1 MNHALILPLLVPLFT
16 GALLLFAH
24 SLGRS
29 SKRTLSLLATWSLV
43 PLAIWLLVLADDGQL
58 RVYALGSWQPPFGI
72 VLMLD
77 RLSALMLLVTA
88 VLAGFAVLYA
98 CRGDD
103 ERGPNFHALYQFQL
117 LGINGAFLTGD
128 LFNLFVFFEILLIS
142 SYALLLHGHGQR
154 RVRSGMLY
162 GLLGTLNMADLAARV
177 SAADPADGP
186 LLAAA
191 GYLLL
196 VVFALKGA
204 ILPLYFWLPRAYA
217 SATAPV
223 AALFA
228 IMTKVGLYAIVRVF
242 TLIFG
247 SEAGELSH
255 MVDAWLWP
263 LALLTLGAA
272 VVGALAA
279 RNLQVLLAYLVVVSV
294 GTLLAGIALGSEAG
308 LAAALYYL
316 VHSTLIA
323 GALFLLADL
332 IARQRGDLG
341 TDLITA
347 PALQQPLLLGTLFFI
362 GAISV
367 AGLPPFSGF
376 LGKLMLLRAI
386 EPGAE
391 AIALWDCCSAVWSWL
406 PRPGRCRHSCRP
418 RLHSCWT
425 SGLICRSFREV
436 RHEGALVAES
446 GPDPVAGAAL
456 VAAQQHPEFRAVVA
470 WAVSRL
476 GDTVARERFSH
487 RGASRAQACEACA
500 VHAESSSRYRGGE
513 RARRQ
518 AGARAPKEPAASVRR
533 DSDGHRQRIRS
544 GYADEHHLADTWD
557 GLRLPES

>member
-1 MNHALILPLLVPLFT
+1 MNHALILPLLLPLFM

-24 SLGRS
+24 RANKST
-29 SKRTLSLLATWSLV
+29 KRLLSLAATWTLV
-43 PLAIWLLVLADDGQL
+43 PIAIWLVLLADDGQL
-58 RVYALGSWQPPFGI
+58 RIYALGSWQPPFGI
-72 VLMLD
+72 ILMLD

-88 VLAGFAVLYA
+88 VLAGFAALYA

-154 RVRSGMLY
+154 RVRSGMHYVVLNLLGSSLFLIGVSMLY
-162 GLLGTLNMADLAARV
+162 GLLGTLNMVDMAARV
-177 SAADPADGP
+177 SAADPADAP

-228 IMTKVGLYAIVRVF
+228 IMTKVGLYAIIRVF
-242 TLIFG
+242 TLVFG
-247 SEAGELSH
+247 SEAGELSG
-255 MVDAWLWP
+255 MVDVWLWP

-272 VVGALAA
+272 VIGALAA
-279 RNLQVLLAYLVVVSV
+279 RSLQVLLAYLVVVSV

-316 VHSTLIA
+316 VHSTLVA
-323 GALFLLADL
+323 GGLFLLADL

-341 TDLITA
+341 TDLISA
-347 PALQQPLLLGTLFFI
+347 PALRQPLLLGTLFFM

-376 LGKLMLLRAI
+376 LGKVMLLRAI
-386 EPGAE
+386 ELGAD
-391 AIALWDCCSAVWSWL
+391 AIALWAVVLVGGVGMLISLSRAGSLVFWRPSAEAVGQPADAIRVL
-406 PRPGRCRHSCRP
+406 A
-418 RLHSCWT
+418 T
-425 SGLICRSFREV
+425 VGLLLGSV
-436 RHEGALVAES
+436 MLVVAA
-446 GPDPVAGAAL
+446 GPLQAFVQATAAQLLDVAPYLQILQGGAA
-456 VAAQQHPEFRAVVA
+456 
-470 WAVSRL
+470 
-476 GDTVARERFSH
+476 
-487 RGASRAQACEACA
+487 
-500 VHAESSSRYRGGE
+500 
-513 RARRQ
+513 
-518 AGARAPKEPAASVRR
+518 
-533 DSDGHRQRIRS
+533 
-544 GYADEHHLADTWD
+544 
-557 GLRLPES
+557 

>member
-1 MNHALILPLLVPLFT
+1 MNHALILPLLLPLFM

-24 SLGRS
+24 RANKST
-29 SKRTLSLLATWSLV
+29 KRVLSLAATWTLV
-43 PLAIWLLVLADDGQL
+43 PIAIWLVLLADDGQL
-58 RVYALGSWQPPFGI
+58 RIYALGSWQPPFGI
-72 VLMLD
+72 ILMLD

-88 VLAGFAVLYA
+88 VLAGFAALYA

-154 RVRSGMLY
+154 RVRSGMHYVVLNLLGSSLFLIGVSMLY
-162 GLLGTLNMADLAARV
+162 GLLGTLNMVDMAARV
-177 SAADPADGP
+177 SAADPADAP
-186 LLAAA
+186 LLASA

-228 IMTKVGLYAIVRVF
+228 IMTKVGLYAIIRVF
-242 TLIFG
+242 TLVFG
-247 SEAGELSH
+247 SEAGELSG
-255 MVDAWLWP
+255 MVDVWLWP

-272 VVGALAA
+272 VIGALAA
-279 RNLQVLLAYLVVVSV
+279 RSLQVLLAYLVVVSV

-316 VHSTLIA
+316 VHSTLVA
-323 GALFLLADL
+323 GGLFLLADL

-341 TDLITA
+341 TDLISA
-347 PALQQPLLLGTLFFI
+347 PALRQPLLLGTLFFM

-376 LGKLMLLRAI
+376 LGKVMLLRAI
-386 EPGAE
+386 ELGAD
-391 AIALWDCCSAVWSWL
+391 AIALWVVVLVGGLGMLISLSRAGSLVFWRPSAEAVGQPADAIRVL
-406 PRPGRCRHSCRP
+406 A
-418 RLHSCWT
+418 T
-425 SGLICRSFREV
+425 VGLLLGSV
-436 RHEGALVAES
+436 MLVVAA
-446 GPDPVAGAAL
+446 GPLQAFVQATAAQLLDVAPYLQILQGGAA
-456 VAAQQHPEFRAVVA
+456 
-470 WAVSRL
+470 
-476 GDTVARERFSH
+476 
-487 RGASRAQACEACA
+487 
-500 VHAESSSRYRGGE
+500 
-513 RARRQ
+513 
-518 AGARAPKEPAASVRR
+518 
-533 DSDGHRQRIRS
+533 
-544 GYADEHHLADTWD
+544 
-557 GLRLPES
+557 

>member
-1 MNHALILPLLVPLFT
+1 MNHALILPLLLPLFM

-24 SLGRS
+24 RANKST
-29 SKRTLSLLATWSLV
+29 KRLLSLAATWTLV
-43 PLAIWLLVLADDGQL
+43 PIAIWLVLLADDGQL
-58 RVYALGSWQPPFGI
+58 RIYALGSWQPPFGI
-72 VLMLD
+72 ILMLD

-88 VLAGFAVLYA
+88 VLAGFAALYA

-154 RVRSGMLY
+154 RVRSGMHYVVLNLLGSSLFLIGVSMLY
-162 GLLGTLNMADLAARV
+162 GLLGTLNMVDMAARV
-177 SAADPADGP
+177 SAADPADAP

-228 IMTKVGLYAIVRVF
+228 IMTKVGLYAIIRVF
-242 TLIFG
+242 TLVFG
-247 SEAGELSH
+247 SEAGELSG
-255 MVDAWLWP
+255 MVDVWLWP

-272 VVGALAA
+272 VIGALAA
-279 RNLQVLLAYLVVVSV
+279 RSLQVLLAYLVVVSV

-316 VHSTLIA
+316 VHSTLVA
-323 GALFLLADL
+323 GGLFLLADL
-332 IARQRGDLG
+332 IARQRGELG
-341 TDLITA
+341 TDLISA
-347 PALQQPLLLGTLFFI
+347 PALRQPLLLGTLFFM

-376 LGKLMLLRAI
+376 LGKVMLLRAI
-386 EPGAE
+386 ELGAD
-391 AIALWDCCSAVWSWL
+391 AIALWAVVLVGGLGMLISLSRAGSLVFWRPSAEAVGQPADAIRIL
-406 PRPGRCRHSCRP
+406 A
-418 RLHSCWT
+418 T
-425 SGLICRSFREV
+425 VGLLLGSV
-436 RHEGALVAES
+436 MLAVAA
-446 GPDPVAGAAL
+446 GPLQAFVQATAAQLLDVAPYLQMLQGGAA
-456 VAAQQHPEFRAVVA
+456 
-470 WAVSRL
+470 
-476 GDTVARERFSH
+476 
-487 RGASRAQACEACA
+487 
-500 VHAESSSRYRGGE
+500 
-513 RARRQ
+513 
-518 AGARAPKEPAASVRR
+518 
-533 DSDGHRQRIRS
+533 
-544 GYADEHHLADTWD
+544 
-557 GLRLPES
+557 

>member
-24 SLGRS
+24 YLGRS

-154 RVRSGMLY
+154 RVRSGMHYVVLNLLGSSLFLIGVSMLY

-247 SEAGELSH
+247 NEAGELSH

-391 AIALWDCCSAVWSWL
+391 AVALWAVVLVGGLGMLIALSRAGSLVFWRASAL
-406 PRPGRCRHSCRP
+406 AQGHK
-418 RLHSCWT
+418 
-425 SGLICRSFREV
+425 
-436 RHEGALVAES
+436 A
-446 GPDPVAGAAL
+446 DPVRLLATTGLLLGSLVL
-456 VAAQQHPEFRAVVA
+456 VAAAGPLQTFMQATAAQLLDLRPYLQIVQ
-470 WAVSRL
+470 
-476 GDTVARERFSH
+476 G
-487 RGASRAQACEACA
+487 GAA
-500 VHAESSSRYRGGE
+500 
-513 RARRQ
+513 
-518 AGARAPKEPAASVRR
+518 
-533 DSDGHRQRIRS
+533 
-544 GYADEHHLADTWD
+544 
-557 GLRLPES
+557 

>member
-1 MNHALILPLLVPLFT
+1 MNHALILPLLLPLFM

-24 SLGRS
+24 RANKST
-29 SKRTLSLLATWSLV
+29 KRLLSLAATWTPV
-43 PLAIWLLVLADDGQL
+43 PNAIWLVLLADDGQL
-58 RVYALGSWQPPFGI
+58 RIYALGSWQPPFGI
-72 VLMLD
+72 ILMLD

-88 VLAGFAVLYA
+88 VLAGFAALYA

-154 RVRSGMLY
+154 RVRSGMHYVVLNLLGSSLFLIGVSMLY
-162 GLLGTLNMADLAARV
+162 GLLGTLNMVDMAARV
-177 SAADPADGP
+177 SAADPADAP

-228 IMTKVGLYAIVRVF
+228 IMTKVGLYAIIRVF
-242 TLIFG
+242 TLVFG
-247 SEAGELSH
+247 SEAGELSG
-255 MVDAWLWP
+255 MVDVWLWP

-272 VVGALAA
+272 VIGALAA
-279 RNLQVLLAYLVVVSV
+279 RSLQVLLAYLVVVSV

-316 VHSTLIA
+316 VHSTLVA
-323 GALFLLADL
+323 GGLFLLADL

-341 TDLITA
+341 TDLISA
-347 PALQQPLLLGTLFFI
+347 PALRQPLLLGTLFFM

-376 LGKLMLLRAI
+376 LGKVMLLRAI
-386 EPGAE
+386 ELGAD
-391 AIALWDCCSAVWSWL
+391 AIALWAVVLVGGLGMLISLSRAGSLVFWRPSAEAVGQPADAIRVL
-406 PRPGRCRHSCRP
+406 A
-418 RLHSCWT
+418 T
-425 SGLICRSFREV
+425 VGLLLGSV
-436 RHEGALVAES
+436 MLVVAA
-446 GPDPVAGAAL
+446 GPLQAFVQATAAQLLDVAPYLQILQGGAA
-456 VAAQQHPEFRAVVA
+456 
-470 WAVSRL
+470 
-476 GDTVARERFSH
+476 
-487 RGASRAQACEACA
+487 
-500 VHAESSSRYRGGE
+500 
-513 RARRQ
+513 
-518 AGARAPKEPAASVRR
+518 
-533 DSDGHRQRIRS
+533 
-544 GYADEHHLADTWD
+544 
-557 GLRLPES
+557 

>member
-1 MNHALILPLLVPLFT
+1 MNHALILPLLLPLFM

-24 SLGRS
+24 RANKST
-29 SKRTLSLLATWSLV
+29 KRVLSLAATWTLV
-43 PLAIWLLVLADDGQL
+43 PIAIWLVLLADDGQL
-58 RVYALGSWQPPFGI
+58 RIYALGSWQPPFGI
-72 VLMLD
+72 ILMLD

-88 VLAGFAVLYA
+88 VLAGFAALYA

-103 ERGPNFHALYQFQL
+103 ERGPNFYALYQFQL

-154 RVRSGMLY
+154 RVRSGMHYVVLNLLGSSLFLIGVSMLY
-162 GLLGTLNMADLAARV
+162 GLLGTLNMVDMAARV
-177 SAADPADGP
+177 SAADPADAP

-228 IMTKVGLYAIVRVF
+228 IMTKVGLYAIIRVF
-242 TLIFG
+242 TLVFG
-247 SEAGELSH
+247 SEAGELSG
-255 MVDAWLWP
+255 MVDVWLWP

-272 VVGALAA
+272 VIGALAA
-279 RNLQVLLAYLVVVSV
+279 RSLQVLLAYLVVVSV

-316 VHSTLIA
+316 VHSTLVA
-323 GALFLLADL
+323 GGLFLLADL

-341 TDLITA
+341 TDLISA
-347 PALQQPLLLGTLFFI
+347 PALRQPLLLGTLFFM

-376 LGKLMLLRAI
+376 LGKVMLLRAI
-386 EPGAE
+386 ELGAD
-391 AIALWDCCSAVWSWL
+391 AIALWAVVLVGGLGMLISLSRAGSLVFWRPSAEAVGQPADAIRVL
-406 PRPGRCRHSCRP
+406 A
-418 RLHSCWT
+418 T
-425 SGLICRSFREV
+425 VGLLLGSV
-436 RHEGALVAES
+436 MLVVAA
-446 GPDPVAGAAL
+446 GPLQAFVQATAAQLLDVAPYLQILQGGAA
-456 VAAQQHPEFRAVVA
+456 
-470 WAVSRL
+470 
-476 GDTVARERFSH
+476 
-487 RGASRAQACEACA
+487 
-500 VHAESSSRYRGGE
+500 
-513 RARRQ
+513 
-518 AGARAPKEPAASVRR
+518 
-533 DSDGHRQRIRS
+533 
-544 GYADEHHLADTWD
+544 
-557 GLRLPES
+557 

>member
-1 MNHALILPLLVPLFT
+1 MNHALILPLLLPLFM

-24 SLGRS
+24 RANKST
-29 SKRTLSLLATWSLV
+29 KRLLSLAATWTLV
-43 PLAIWLLVLADDGQL
+43 PIAIWLVLLADDGQL
-58 RVYALGSWQPPFGI
+58 RIYALGSWQPPFGI
-72 VLMLD
+72 ILMLD

-88 VLAGFAVLYA
+88 VLAGFAALYA

-154 RVRSGMLY
+154 RVRSGMHYVVLNLLGSSLFLIGVSMLY
-162 GLLGTLNMADLAARV
+162 GLLGTLNMVDMAARV
-177 SAADPADGP
+177 SAADPADAP
-186 LLAAA
+186 LLASA

-228 IMTKVGLYAIVRVF
+228 IMTKVGLYAIIRVF
-242 TLIFG
+242 TLVFG
-247 SEAGELSH
+247 SEAGELRG
-255 MVDAWLWP
+255 MVDVWLWP

-272 VVGALAA
+272 VIGALAA
-279 RNLQVLLAYLVVVSV
+279 RSLQVLLAYLVVVSV

-316 VHSTLIA
+316 VHSTLVA
-323 GALFLLADL
+323 GGLFLLADL

-341 TDLITA
+341 TDLISA
-347 PALQQPLLLGTLFFI
+347 PALRQPLLLGTLFFM

-376 LGKLMLLRAI
+376 LGKVMLLRAI
-386 EPGAE
+386 ELGAD
-391 AIALWDCCSAVWSWL
+391 AIALWAVVLVGGLGMLISLSRAGSLVFWRPSAEAVGQPADPIRVL
-406 PRPGRCRHSCRP
+406 A
-418 RLHSCWT
+418 T
-425 SGLICRSFREV
+425 VGLLLGSV
-436 RHEGALVAES
+436 MLVVAA
-446 GPDPVAGAAL
+446 GPLQAFVQATAAQLLDVAPYLQILQGGAA
-456 VAAQQHPEFRAVVA
+456 
-470 WAVSRL
+470 
-476 GDTVARERFSH
+476 
-487 RGASRAQACEACA
+487 
-500 VHAESSSRYRGGE
+500 
-513 RARRQ
+513 
-518 AGARAPKEPAASVRR
+518 
-533 DSDGHRQRIRS
+533 
-544 GYADEHHLADTWD
+544 
-557 GLRLPES
+557 

>member
-1 MNHALILPLLVPLFT
+1 MNHALILPLLLPLFM

-24 SLGRS
+24 RANKST
-29 SKRTLSLLATWSLV
+29 KRLLSLAATWTLV
-43 PLAIWLLVLADDGQL
+43 PIAIWLVLLADDGQL
-58 RVYALGSWQPPFGI
+58 RIYALGSWQPPFGI
-72 VLMLD
+72 ILMLD

-88 VLAGFAVLYA
+88 VLAGFAALYA

-154 RVRSGMLY
+154 RVRSGMHYVVLNLLGSSLFLIGVSMLY
-162 GLLGTLNMADLAARV
+162 GLLGTLNMVDMAARV
-177 SAADPADGP
+177 SAADPADAP

-228 IMTKVGLYAIVRVF
+228 IMTKVGLYAIIRVF
-242 TLIFG
+242 TLVFG
-247 SEAGELSH
+247 SEAGELSG
-255 MVDAWLWP
+255 MVDVWLWP

-272 VVGALAA
+272 VIGALAA
-279 RNLQVLLAYLVVVSV
+279 RSLQVLLAYLVVVSV

-316 VHSTLIA
+316 VHSTLVA
-323 GALFLLADL
+323 GGLFLLADL

-341 TDLITA
+341 TDLISA
-347 PALQQPLLLGTLFFI
+347 PALRQPLLLGTLFFM

-376 LGKLMLLRAI
+376 LGKVMLLRAI
-386 EPGAE
+386 ELGAD
-391 AIALWDCCSAVWSWL
+391 AIALWAVVLVGGLGMLISLSRAGSLVFWRPSAEAVGQPADAIRIL
-406 PRPGRCRHSCRP
+406 A
-418 RLHSCWT
+418 T
-425 SGLICRSFREV
+425 VGLLLGSVMLVVAAGPLQAFVQATAAQLLDVAPYLQILQ
-436 RHEGALVAES
+436 EGAA
-446 GPDPVAGAAL
+446 
-456 VAAQQHPEFRAVVA
+456 
-470 WAVSRL
+470 
-476 GDTVARERFSH
+476 
-487 RGASRAQACEACA
+487 
-500 VHAESSSRYRGGE
+500 
-513 RARRQ
+513 
-518 AGARAPKEPAASVRR
+518 
-533 DSDGHRQRIRS
+533 
-544 GYADEHHLADTWD
+544 
-557 GLRLPES
+557 

>member
-1 MNHALILPLLVPLFT
+1 MNHALILPLLLPLFM

-24 SLGRS
+24 RANKST
-29 SKRTLSLLATWSLV
+29 KRLLSLAATWTLV
-43 PLAIWLLVLADDGQL
+43 PIAIWLVLLADDGQL
-58 RVYALGSWQPPFGI
+58 RIYALGSWQPPFGI
-72 VLMLD
+72 ILMLD

-88 VLAGFAVLYA
+88 VLAGFAALYA

-154 RVRSGMLY
+154 RVRSGMHYVVLNLLGSSLFLIGVSMLY
-162 GLLGTLNMADLAARV
+162 GLLGTLNMVDMAARV
-177 SAADPADGP
+177 SAADPADAP

-228 IMTKVGLYAIVRVF
+228 IMTKVGLYAIIRVF
-242 TLIFG
+242 TLVFG
-247 SEAGELSH
+247 SEAGELSG
-255 MVDAWLWP
+255 MVDVWLWP
-263 LALLTLGAA
+263 LALLPLGAA
-272 VVGALAA
+272 VIGALAA
-279 RNLQVLLAYLVVVSV
+279 RSLQVLLAYLVVVSV

-316 VHSTLIA
+316 VHSTLVA
-323 GALFLLADL
+323 GGLFLLADL

-341 TDLITA
+341 TDLISA
-347 PALQQPLLLGTLFFI
+347 PALRQPLLLGTLFFM

-376 LGKLMLLRAI
+376 LGKVMLLRAI
-386 EPGAE
+386 ELGAD
-391 AIALWDCCSAVWSWL
+391 AIALWAVVLVGGLGMLISLSRAGSLVFW
-406 PRPGRCRHSCRP
+406 RPCAEAVGQPADAIRI
-418 RLHSCWT
+418 LAT
-425 SGLICRSFREV
+425 VGLLLGSV
-436 RHEGALVAES
+436 MLVVAA
-446 GPDPVAGAAL
+446 GPLQAFVQATAAQLLDVAPYLQILQGGAA
-456 VAAQQHPEFRAVVA
+456 
-470 WAVSRL
+470 
-476 GDTVARERFSH
+476 
-487 RGASRAQACEACA
+487 
-500 VHAESSSRYRGGE
+500 
-513 RARRQ
+513 
-518 AGARAPKEPAASVRR
+518 
-533 DSDGHRQRIRS
+533 
-544 GYADEHHLADTWD
+544 
-557 GLRLPES
+557 

>member
-1 MNHALILPLLVPLFT
+1 MNHALILPLLLPLFM

-24 SLGRS
+24 RAHKST
-29 SKRTLSLLATWSLV
+29 KRLLSLAATWTLV
-43 PLAIWLLVLADDGQL
+43 PIAIWLVLLADDGQL
-58 RVYALGSWQPPFGI
+58 RIYALGSWQPPFGI
-72 VLMLD
+72 ILMLD

-88 VLAGFAVLYA
+88 VLAGFAALYA

-154 RVRSGMLY
+154 RVRSGMHYVVLNLLGSSLFLIGVSMLY
-162 GLLGTLNMADLAARV
+162 GLLGTLNMVDMAAGV
-177 SAADPADGP
+177 SAADPADAP

-228 IMTKVGLYAIVRVF
+228 IMTKVGLYAIIRVF
-242 TLIFG
+242 TLVFG
-247 SEAGELSH
+247 SEAGELSG
-255 MVDAWLWP
+255 MVDVWLWP
-263 LALLTLGAA
+263 LALLTLGVA
-272 VVGALAA
+272 VIGALAA
-279 RNLQVLLAYLVVVSV
+279 RSLQVLLAYLVVVSV

-316 VHSTLIA
+316 VHSTLVA
-323 GALFLLADL
+323 GGLFLLADL

-341 TDLITA
+341 TDLISA
-347 PALQQPLLLGTLFFI
+347 PALRQPLLLGTLFFM

-376 LGKLMLLRAI
+376 LGKVMLLRAI
-386 EPGAE
+386 ELGAG
-391 AIALWDCCSAVWSWL
+391 AIALWAVVLVGGLGMLISLSRAGSLVFWRPSAEAVGQPADAIRVL
-406 PRPGRCRHSCRP
+406 A
-418 RLHSCWT
+418 T
-425 SGLICRSFREV
+425 VGLLLGSV
-436 RHEGALVAES
+436 MLVVAA
-446 GPDPVAGAAL
+446 GPLQAFVQATAAQLLDVAPYLQILQGGAA
-456 VAAQQHPEFRAVVA
+456 
-470 WAVSRL
+470 
-476 GDTVARERFSH
+476 
-487 RGASRAQACEACA
+487 
-500 VHAESSSRYRGGE
+500 
-513 RARRQ
+513 
-518 AGARAPKEPAASVRR
+518 
-533 DSDGHRQRIRS
+533 
-544 GYADEHHLADTWD
+544 
-557 GLRLPES
+557 

>member
-1 MNHALILPLLVPLFT
+1 MNHALILPLLLPLFM

-24 SLGRS
+24 RADKST
-29 SKRTLSLLATWSLV
+29 KRLLSLAATWTLV
-43 PLAIWLLVLADDGQL
+43 PIAIWLVLLADDGQL
-58 RVYALGSWQPPFGI
+58 RIYALGSWQPPFGI
-72 VLMLD
+72 ILMLD

-88 VLAGFAVLYA
+88 VLAGFAALYA

-154 RVRSGMLY
+154 RVRSGMHYVVLNLLGSSLFLIGVSMLY
-162 GLLGTLNMADLAARV
+162 GLLGTLNMVDMAARV
-177 SAADPADGP
+177 AAAEPADAP

-228 IMTKVGLYAIVRVF
+228 IMTKVGLYAIIRVF
-242 TLIFG
+242 TLVFG
-247 SEAGELSH
+247 SEAGELSG
-255 MVDAWLWP
+255 MVDLWLWP

-272 VVGALAA
+272 VIGALAA
-279 RNLQVLLAYLVVVSV
+279 RSLQVLLAYLVVVSV

-316 VHSTLIA
+316 VHSTLVA
-323 GALFLLADL
+323 GGLFLLADL

-341 TDLITA
+341 TDLISA
-347 PALQQPLLLGTLFFI
+347 PALRQPLLLGTLFFM

-376 LGKLMLLRAI
+376 LGKVMLLRAI
-386 EPGAE
+386 ELGAD
-391 AIALWDCCSAVWSWL
+391 AIALW
-406 PRPGRCRHSCRP
+406 
-418 RLHSCWT
+418 
-425 SGLICRSFREV
+425 
-436 RHEGALVAES
+436 
-446 GPDPVAGAAL
+446 
-456 VAAQQHPEFRAVVA
+456 AVVL
-470 WAVSRL
+470 VGGL
-476 GDTVARERFSH
+476 GMLISL
-487 RGASRAQACEACA
+487 SRAGSLVFWRPVPRRWDSRPMPFGFWRRSACCL
-500 VHAESSSRYRGGE
+500 V
-513 RARRQ
+513 
-518 AGARAPKEPAASVRR
+518 V
-533 DSDGHRQRIRS
+533 
-544 GYADEHHLADTWD
+544 
-557 GLRLPES
+557 

>member
-1 MNHALILPLLVPLFT
+1 MNHALILPLLLPLFM

-24 SLGRS
+24 RANKST
-29 SKRTLSLLATWSLV
+29 KRLLSLAATWTLV
-43 PLAIWLLVLADDGQL
+43 PIAIWLVLLADDGQL
-58 RVYALGSWQPPFGI
+58 RIYALGSWQPPFGI
-72 VLMLD
+72 ILMLD

-88 VLAGFAVLYA
+88 VLAGFAALYA

-154 RVRSGMLY
+154 RVRSGMHYVVLNLLGSSLFLIGVSMLY
-162 GLLGTLNMADLAARV
+162 GLLGTLNMVDMAARV
-177 SAADPADGP
+177 SAADPADAP

-228 IMTKVGLYAIVRVF
+228 IMTKVGLYAIIRVF
-242 TLIFG
+242 TLVFG
-247 SEAGELSH
+247 SEAGELSG
-255 MVDAWLWP
+255 MVDVWLWP

-272 VVGALAA
+272 VIGALAA
-279 RNLQVLLAYLVVVSV
+279 RSLQVLLAYLVVVSV

-316 VHSTLIA
+316 VHSTLVA
-323 GALFLLADL
+323 GGLFLLADL

-341 TDLITA
+341 TDLISA
-347 PALQQPLLLGTLFFI
+347 PALRQPLLLGTLFFM

-376 LGKLMLLRAI
+376 LGKVMLLRAI
-386 EPGAE
+386 ELGAD
-391 AIALWDCCSAVWSWL
+391 AIALWAVVLVGGLGMLISLSRAGSLVFWRPSAEAVGQPADAIRIL
-406 PRPGRCRHSCRP
+406 A
-418 RLHSCWT
+418 T
-425 SGLICRSFREV
+425 VGLLLGSV
-436 RHEGALVAES
+436 MLAVAA
-446 GPDPVAGAAL
+446 GPLQAFVQATAAQLLDVAPYLQMLQGGAA
-456 VAAQQHPEFRAVVA
+456 
-470 WAVSRL
+470 
-476 GDTVARERFSH
+476 
-487 RGASRAQACEACA
+487 
-500 VHAESSSRYRGGE
+500 
-513 RARRQ
+513 
-518 AGARAPKEPAASVRR
+518 
-533 DSDGHRQRIRS
+533 
-544 GYADEHHLADTWD
+544 
-557 GLRLPES
+557 

>member
-1 MNHALILPLLVPLFT
+1 MNHALILPLLLPLFM

-24 SLGRS
+24 RANKST
-29 SKRTLSLLATWSLV
+29 KRLLSLAATWTLV
-43 PLAIWLLVLADDGQL
+43 PIAIWLVLLADDGQL
-58 RVYALGSWQPPFGI
+58 RIYALGSWQPPFGI
-72 VLMLD
+72 ILMLD

-88 VLAGFAVLYA
+88 VLAGFAALYA

-154 RVRSGMLY
+154 RVRSGMHYVVLNLLGSSLFLIGVSMLY
-162 GLLGTLNMADLAARV
+162 GLLGTLNMVDMAARV
-177 SAADPADGP
+177 SAADPADAP

-228 IMTKVGLYAIVRVF
+228 IMTKVGLYAIIRVF
-242 TLIFG
+242 TLVFG
-247 SEAGELSH
+247 SEAGELSG
-255 MVDAWLWP
+255 MVDVWLWP

-272 VVGALAA
+272 VIGALAA
-279 RNLQVLLAYLVVVSV
+279 RSLQVLLAYLVVVSV

-316 VHSTLIA
+316 VHSTLVA
-323 GALFLLADL
+323 GGLFLLADL

-341 TDLITA
+341 TDLISA
-347 PALQQPLLLGTLFFI
+347 PALRQPLLLGTLFFM

-376 LGKLMLLRAI
+376 LGKVMLLRAI
-386 EPGAE
+386 ELGAD
-391 AIALWDCCSAVWSWL
+391 AIALWAVVLVGGLGMLISLSRAGSLVFWRPSAEAVGQPADAIRVL
-406 PRPGRCRHSCRP
+406 A
-418 RLHSCWT
+418 T
-425 SGLICRSFREV
+425 VGLLLGSV
-436 RHEGALVAES
+436 MLV
-446 GPDPVAGAAL
+446 
-456 VAAQQHPEFRAVVA
+456 VAAGPLQAFVQATAAQLLDVAPYLQILQGGAV
-470 WAVSRL
+470 
-476 GDTVARERFSH
+476 
-487 RGASRAQACEACA
+487 
-500 VHAESSSRYRGGE
+500 
-513 RARRQ
+513 
-518 AGARAPKEPAASVRR
+518 
-533 DSDGHRQRIRS
+533 
-544 GYADEHHLADTWD
+544 
-557 GLRLPES
+557 

>member
-1 MNHALILPLLVPLFT
+1 MNHALILPLLLPLFM

-24 SLGRS
+24 RANKST
-29 SKRTLSLLATWSLV
+29 KRLLSLAATWTLV
-43 PLAIWLLVLADDGQL
+43 PIAIWLVLLADDGQL
-58 RVYALGSWQPPFGI
+58 RIYALGSWQPPFGI
-72 VLMLD
+72 ILMLD

-88 VLAGFAVLYA
+88 VLAGFAALYA

-154 RVRSGMLY
+154 RVRSGMHYVVLNLLGSSLFLIGVSMLY
-162 GLLGTLNMADLAARV
+162 GLLGTLNMVDMAARV
-177 SAADPADGP
+177 SAADPADAP

-228 IMTKVGLYAIVRVF
+228 IMTKVGLYAIIRVF
-242 TLIFG
+242 TLVFG
-247 SEAGELSH
+247 SEAGELSG
-255 MVDAWLWP
+255 MVDVWLWP

-272 VVGALAA
+272 VIGALAA
-279 RNLQVLLAYLVVVSV
+279 RSLQVLLAYLVVVSV

-316 VHSTLIA
+316 VHSTLVA
-323 GALFLLADL
+323 GGLFLLADL

-341 TDLITA
+341 TDLISA
-347 PALQQPLLLGTLFFI
+347 PALRQPLLLGTLFFMS
-362 GAISV
+362 AISV

-376 LGKLMLLRAI
+376 LGKVMLLRAI
-386 EPGAE
+386 ELGAD
-391 AIALWDCCSAVWSWL
+391 AIALWAVVLVGGLGMLISLSRAGSLVFWRPSAEAVGQPADAIRVL
-406 PRPGRCRHSCRP
+406 A
-418 RLHSCWT
+418 T
-425 SGLICRSFREV
+425 VGLLLGSV
-436 RHEGALVAES
+436 MLVVAA
-446 GPDPVAGAAL
+446 GPLQAFVQATAAQLLDVAPYLQILQGGAA
-456 VAAQQHPEFRAVVA
+456 
-470 WAVSRL
+470 
-476 GDTVARERFSH
+476 
-487 RGASRAQACEACA
+487 
-500 VHAESSSRYRGGE
+500 
-513 RARRQ
+513 
-518 AGARAPKEPAASVRR
+518 
-533 DSDGHRQRIRS
+533 
-544 GYADEHHLADTWD
+544 
-557 GLRLPES
+557 

>member
-1 MNHALILPLLVPLFT
+1 MNHALILPLLLPLFM

-24 SLGRS
+24 RANKST
-29 SKRTLSLLATWSLV
+29 KRLLSLAATWTLV
-43 PLAIWLLVLADDGQL
+43 PIAIWLVLLADDGQL
-58 RVYALGSWQPPFGI
+58 RIYALGSWQPPFGI
-72 VLMLD
+72 ILMLD

-88 VLAGFAVLYA
+88 VLAGFAALYA

-154 RVRSGMLY
+154 RVRSGMHYVVLNLLGSSLFLIGVSMLY
-162 GLLGTLNMADLAARV
+162 GLLGTLNMVDMAARV
-177 SAADPADGP
+177 SAADPADAP

-228 IMTKVGLYAIVRVF
+228 IMTKVGLYAIIRVF
-242 TLIFG
+242 TLVFG
-247 SEAGELSH
+247 SEAGELSG
-255 MVDAWLWP
+255 MVDVWLWP

-272 VVGALAA
+272 VIGALAA
-279 RNLQVLLAYLVVVSV
+279 RSLQVLLAYLVVVSV

-316 VHSTLIA
+316 VHSTLVA
-323 GALFLLADL
+323 GGLFLLADL

-341 TDLITA
+341 TDLISA
-347 PALQQPLLLGTLFFI
+347 PALRQPLLLGTLFFM

-376 LGKLMLLRAI
+376 LGKVMLLRAI
-386 EPGAE
+386 ELGAD
-391 AIALWDCCSAVWSWL
+391 AIALWAVVLVGGLGMLISLSRAGSLVFWRPSAEAVGQPADAIRVL
-406 PRPGRCRHSCRP
+406 A
-418 RLHSCWT
+418 T
-425 SGLICRSFREV
+425 VGLLLGSV
-436 RHEGALVAES
+436 MLVVAA
-446 GPDPVAGAAL
+446 GPLQAFVQATAAQLLDVGPYLQILQGGAA
-456 VAAQQHPEFRAVVA
+456 
-470 WAVSRL
+470 
-476 GDTVARERFSH
+476 
-487 RGASRAQACEACA
+487 
-500 VHAESSSRYRGGE
+500 
-513 RARRQ
+513 
-518 AGARAPKEPAASVRR
+518 
-533 DSDGHRQRIRS
+533 
-544 GYADEHHLADTWD
+544 
-557 GLRLPES
+557 

>member
-1 MNHALILPLLVPLFT
+1 MNHALILPLLLPLFM

-24 SLGRS
+24 RANKST
-29 SKRTLSLLATWSLV
+29 KRLLSLAATWTLV
-43 PLAIWLLVLADDGQL
+43 PIAIWLVLLADDGQL
-58 RVYALGSWQPPFGI
+58 RIYALGSWQPPFGI
-72 VLMLD
+72 ILMLD

-88 VLAGFAVLYA
+88 VLAGFAALYA

-154 RVRSGMLY
+154 RVRSGMHYVVLNLLGSSLFLIGVSMLY
-162 GLLGTLNMADLAARV
+162 GLLGTLNMVDMAARV
-177 SAADPADGP
+177 SAADPADAP

-228 IMTKVGLYAIVRVF
+228 IMTKVGLYAIIRVF
-242 TLIFG
+242 TLVFG
-247 SEAGELSH
+247 SEAGELSG
-255 MVDAWLWP
+255 MVDLWLWP

-272 VVGALAA
+272 VIGALAA
-279 RNLQVLLAYLVVVSV
+279 RSLQVLLAYLVVVSV

-316 VHSTLIA
+316 VHSTLVA
-323 GALFLLADL
+323 GGLFLLADL

-341 TDLITA
+341 TDLISA
-347 PALQQPLLLGTLFFI
+347 PALRQPLLLGTLFFM

-376 LGKLMLLRAI
+376 LGKVMLLRAI
-386 EPGAE
+386 ELGAD
-391 AIALWDCCSAVWSWL
+391 AIALWVVVLVGGLGMLISLSRAGSLVFWRPSAEAVGQPADAIRVL
-406 PRPGRCRHSCRP
+406 A
-418 RLHSCWT
+418 T
-425 SGLICRSFREV
+425 VGLLLGSVI
-436 RHEGALVAES
+436 LVVAA
-446 GPDPVAGAAL
+446 GPLQAFVQATAAQLLDVAPYLQILQGGAA
-456 VAAQQHPEFRAVVA
+456 
-470 WAVSRL
+470 
-476 GDTVARERFSH
+476 
-487 RGASRAQACEACA
+487 
-500 VHAESSSRYRGGE
+500 
-513 RARRQ
+513 
-518 AGARAPKEPAASVRR
+518 
-533 DSDGHRQRIRS
+533 
-544 GYADEHHLADTWD
+544 
-557 GLRLPES
+557 

>member
-1 MNHALILPLLVPLFT
+1 MNHALILPLLLPLFM

-24 SLGRS
+24 RANKST
-29 SKRTLSLLATWSLV
+29 KRLLSLAATWTLV
-43 PLAIWLLVLADDGQL
+43 PIAIWLVLLADDGQL
-58 RVYALGSWQPPFGI
+58 RIYALGSWQPPFGI
-72 VLMLD
+72 ILMLD

-88 VLAGFAVLYA
+88 VLAGFAALYA

-154 RVRSGMLY
+154 RVRSGMHYVVLNLLGSSLFLIGVSMLY
-162 GLLGTLNMADLAARV
+162 GLLGTLNMVDMAARV
-177 SAADPADGP
+177 SAADPADAP

-228 IMTKVGLYAIVRVF
+228 IMTKVGLYAIIRVF
-242 TLIFG
+242 TLVFG
-247 SEAGELSH
+247 SEAGELSG
-255 MVDAWLWP
+255 MVDVWLWP

-272 VVGALAA
+272 VIGALAA
-279 RNLQVLLAYLVVVSV
+279 RSLQVLLAYLVVVSV

-316 VHSTLIA
+316 VHSTLVA
-323 GALFLLADL
+323 GGLFLLADL

-341 TDLITA
+341 TDLISA
-347 PALQQPLLLGTLFFI
+347 PALRQPLLLGTLFFM

-376 LGKLMLLRAI
+376 LGKVMLLRAI
-386 EPGAE
+386 ELGAD
-391 AIALWDCCSAVWSWL
+391 AIALWAVVLVGGLGILISLSRAGSLVFWRPSAEAVGQPADAIRVL
-406 PRPGRCRHSCRP
+406 A
-418 RLHSCWT
+418 T
-425 SGLICRSFREV
+425 VGLLLGSV
-436 RHEGALVAES
+436 MLVVAA
-446 GPDPVAGAAL
+446 GPLQAFVQATAAQLLDVAPYLQILQGGAA
-456 VAAQQHPEFRAVVA
+456 
-470 WAVSRL
+470 
-476 GDTVARERFSH
+476 
-487 RGASRAQACEACA
+487 
-500 VHAESSSRYRGGE
+500 
-513 RARRQ
+513 
-518 AGARAPKEPAASVRR
+518 
-533 DSDGHRQRIRS
+533 
-544 GYADEHHLADTWD
+544 
-557 GLRLPES
+557 

>member
-1 MNHALILPLLVPLFT
+1 MNHALILPLLLPLFM

-24 SLGRS
+24 RANKST
-29 SKRTLSLLATWSLV
+29 KRLLSLAATWTLV
-43 PLAIWLLVLADDGQL
+43 PIAIWLVLLADDGQL
-58 RVYALGSWQPPFGI
+58 RIYALGSWQPPFGI
-72 VLMLD
+72 ILMLD

-88 VLAGFAVLYA
+88 VLAGFAALYA

-154 RVRSGMLY
+154 RVRSGMHYVVLNLLGSSLFLIGVSMLY
-162 GLLGTLNMADLAARV
+162 GLLGTLNMVDMAARV
-177 SAADPADGP
+177 SAADPADAP

-228 IMTKVGLYAIVRVF
+228 IMTKVGLYAIIRVF
-242 TLIFG
+242 TLVFG
-247 SEAGELSH
+247 SEAGELSG
-255 MVDAWLWP
+255 MVDLWLWP

-272 VVGALAA
+272 VIGALAA
-279 RNLQVLLAYLVVVSV
+279 RSLQVLLAYLVVVSV

-308 LAAALYYL
+308 LAAVLYYL
-316 VHSTLIA
+316 VHSTLVA
-323 GALFLLADL
+323 GGLFLLADL

-341 TDLITA
+341 TDLISA
-347 PALQQPLLLGTLFFI
+347 PALHQPLLLGTLFFM

-376 LGKLMLLRAI
+376 LGKVMLLRAI
-386 EPGAE
+386 ELGAD
-391 AIALWDCCSAVWSWL
+391 AIALWAVVLVGGLGMLISLSRAGSLVFWRPSAEAVGQPADAIRVL
-406 PRPGRCRHSCRP
+406 A
-418 RLHSCWT
+418 T
-425 SGLICRSFREV
+425 VGLLLGSV
-436 RHEGALVAES
+436 MLVVAA
-446 GPDPVAGAAL
+446 GPLQAFVQATAAQLLDVAPYLQILQGGAA
-456 VAAQQHPEFRAVVA
+456 
-470 WAVSRL
+470 
-476 GDTVARERFSH
+476 
-487 RGASRAQACEACA
+487 
-500 VHAESSSRYRGGE
+500 
-513 RARRQ
+513 
-518 AGARAPKEPAASVRR
+518 
-533 DSDGHRQRIRS
+533 
-544 GYADEHHLADTWD
+544 
-557 GLRLPES
+557 